1 MKQEV
6 EQAIE
11 ELRRCFTEA
20 EVLAC
25 AKEDGG
31 AAVTIDPIELGP
43 IYSPQQTW
51 LRFDIGFQYPYA
63 HVYPLFVR
71 PDLTRADGQPHGK
84 AITAASF
91 QGEPALQLSRSNNHL
106 DPAVD
111 TAALKVIKVIE
122 WLRTK

>member
-6 EQAIE
+6 ELAIE
-11 ELRRCFTEA
+11 ELRRCFANA
-20 EVLAC
+20 EVTAC

-31 AAVTIDPIELGP
+31 AAVTIDPINLGP
-43 IYSPQQTW
+43 AYDPQQTW
-51 LRFDIGFQYPYA
+51 IKFDIGFQYPNSDI
-63 HVYPLFVR
+63 YPLFVHPALSR
-71 PDLTRADGQPHGK
+71 TDGQPHGEGISK
-84 AITAASF
+84 SSY
-91 QGEPALQLSRSNNHL
+91 GDKEALQLSRRSNHL

>member
-1 MKQEV
+1 MNQEV

-11 ELRRCFTEA
+11 ELRRCFAEA
-20 EVLAC
+20 EVIAC

-51 LRFDIGFQYPYA
+51 IKFDIGFQYPYA
-63 HVYPLFVR
+63 DIYPLFVR
-71 PDLTRADGQPHGK
+71 PDLSRTDGQPHGEGTSK
-84 AITAASF
+84 NSY
-91 QGEPALQLSRSNNHL
+91 GDEEALQLSRRNNHL
-106 DPAVD
+106 DPLVD